1 MQGLKAMGVFGSV
14 LSHPIQTVD
23 GVRAQSGLQS
33 LKQSGH
39 VVAGVLSTGE
49 QLMRV
54 QLQSVDRIAAKRNAA
69 DRRTEARALQMFTQ
83 QGGQPL
89 DGLRGARQAYR
100 ERGLCLSF
108 MLELQL
114 ETARTCLASCQP
126 AA

>member
-39 VVAGVLSTGE
+39 VVAGVLSTGK

-54 QLQSVDRIAAKRNAA
+54 QLKSFDRIAAERKAT
-69 DRRTEARALQMFTQ
+69 DRRTESCAL
-83 QGGQPL
+83 
-89 DGLRGARQAYR
+89 
-100 ERGLCLSF
+100 
-108 MLELQL
+108 
-114 ETARTCLASCQP
+114 
-126 AA
+126 